1 MVQDIL
7 VSNAR
12 GRLGN
17 VEDVV
22 ARSPQRPHHCR
33 VDSFIGKQL
42 HATDL
47 QSGYETSA
55 LRTSAPKRMAAKR
68 PSRVSLG

>member
-1 MVQDIL
+1 
-7 VSNAR
+7 
-12 GRLGN
+12 
-17 VEDVV
+17 V

-55 LRTSAPKRMAAKR
+55 LRTSAPKRMAAKM